1 MVSVVKLVK
10 PKLYCF
16 AKTMKNIIGEN
27 PFFNRITLSISGNVT
42 LIPSWFAYT
51 DFKSISVYVE
61 NRYFCSM

>member
-1 MVSVVKLVK
+1 
-10 PKLYCF
+10 
-16 AKTMKNIIGEN
+16 MKNIIGEN
-27 PFFNRITLSISGNVT
+27 PELNRLISSTFFNRITLSISGNVT